1 MSKLTICI
9 VFPHISCYLHK
20 CTHNSEA
27 CQSEVFKWSRLA
39 DSVQKRVEEQ
49 GNVGWEEGREGG
61 RGRWDGRGREG
72 GREREKGMN
81 RGGKEESG
89 YEEEGE
95 RKGRGKKAT
104 M

>member
-49 GNVGWEEGREGG
+49 GNVGWEEGREGEG
-61 RGRWDGRGREG
+61 DGWRRKEEDGMEEG
-72 GREREKGMN
+72 GRERKG
-81 RGGKEESG
+81 
-89 YEEEGE
+89 
-95 RKGRGKKAT
+95 
-104 M
+104 